1 MTLTAEQTTESIL
14 EARMDLISCV
24 YAVTRDFHLAE
35 DVYQELFVKAV
46 SQSSTFE
53 STPHLLNWFRLSAR
67 NRAIDLI
74 RKSKGQYTGLSENTL
89 GLLERDWNLGQQS
102 RDRESSEALV
112 RCLESLT
119 PRSQTIVKMQ
129 YFENR
134 SSQEIADFIGGKVE
148 SAYQA
153 VSRIHK
159 ALKNCMER
167 QLGGEQS

>member
-1 MTLTAEQTTESIL
+1 MLTAEQTTECIL
-14 EARMDLISCV
+14 DARMDLISSV

-35 DVYQELFVKAV
+35 DIYQEIFVKAV
-46 SQSSTFE
+46 SRSASFE
-53 STPHLLNWFRLSAR
+53 STSHLLNWFRLSAR

-74 RKSKGQYTGLSENTL
+74 RKAKGQYTGLSENTL
-89 GLLERDWNLGQQS
+89 SVLERDWSLGQQT
-102 RDRESSEALV
+102 REKESNDALM
-112 RCLESLT
+112 RCIESLT
-119 PRSQTIVKMQ
+119 PRSQKIVKMQ

-153 VSRIHK
+153 ISRIHK

-167 QLGGEQS
+167 RLDGITHE

>member
-1 MTLTAEQTTESIL
+1 MTLTAEQTTECIL
-14 EARMDLISCV
+14 NSRMDLISCV
-24 YAVTRDFHLAE
+24 YSVTRDFHLAE
-35 DVYQELFVKAV
+35 DVYQETFVKAV
-46 SQSSTFE
+46 SQSSNFE
-53 STPHLLNWFRLSAR
+53 SKAHLLNWFRLSAR

-74 RKSKGQYTGLSENTL
+74 RQSKGHYTGLNEETL
-89 GLLERDWNLGQQS
+89 EALEQSWDSTPQS
-102 RDRESSEALV
+102 RDTDFSELLS
-112 RCLESLT
+112 RCLQSLT

-134 SSQEIADFIGGKVE
+134 SSQEIADFIGAKVE

-167 QLGGEQS
+167 QLDRDYL